1 MDLEPDR
8 SPHMCCVHA
17 VTPVLAL
24 PGPASDAS
32 ERKSLMK
39 LMFTLGWILSI
50 GVTVA
55 SAGQNTGQPVPPPL
69 VLASL
74 AGEDSF
80 SFNCAPCHGR
90 AGKGD
95 GPVAAA
101 LKTVPA
107 DLTILSRR
115 NGGIFPTTDVIAFI
129 IGTGRPLPAHGPGD
143 MPVWG
148 PLFRALEASDP
159 RVKVRI
165 ENIVAYI
172 ESIQV
177 R

>member
-1 MDLEPDR
+1 
-8 SPHMCCVHA
+8 
-17 VTPVLAL
+17 
-24 PGPASDAS
+24 
-32 ERKSLMK
+32 MK
-39 LMFTLGWILSI
+39 FMFTLGWVLTI
-50 GVTVA
+50 GVMGA
-55 SAGQNTGQPVPPPL
+55 SAGQNTAERVLPPL
-69 VLASL
+69 VIGSL

-80 SFNCAPCHGR
+80 SFYCAPCHGR
-90 AGKGD
+90 AGNGD

-101 LKTVPA
+101 LKTAPP
-107 DLTILSRR
+107 DLTILARR
-115 NGGIFPTTDVIAFI
+115 NGGTFPTKDVIAFI
-129 IGTGRPLPAHGPGD
+129 VGTGRPLPAHGPGD

-148 PLFRALEASDP
+148 PIFRALEASDP